1 MKIEELY
8 TMYKY
13 KDMKY
18 SKYRKLSGITLY
30 LYGILY
36 ILWHTYTFNSF
47 KNKRAYIEELTIKS
61 KKTELRGKVGR
72 FICPTYYMKVGKS
85 HE

>member
-13 KDMKY
+13 KDMKN
-18 SKYRKLSGITLY
+18 SQYRKLSRITLY

-36 ILWHTYTFNSF
+36 ILWHTYIFNSF
-47 KNKRAYIEELTIKS
+47 KNKRTYIEELNIKT
-61 KKTELRGKVGR
+61 KKVELKGKVSR
-72 FICPTYYMKVGKS
+72 FICPTYYMKIGKES
-85 HE
+85 